1 MIFAQTAA
9 VGDNN
14 VPKYTP
20 RPLNGVAPSQM
31 QRQGE
36 AHGTLLLLFLR
47 YGVPPSTTEIL
58 GDFRRQCRETIYRM
72 RQA

>member
-9 VGDNN
+9 VGGNN

-47 YGVPPSTTEIL
+47 YGVPPSTTESKSY
-58 GDFRRQCRETIYRM
+58 ETFDDN
-72 RQA
+72 AAKPFTA